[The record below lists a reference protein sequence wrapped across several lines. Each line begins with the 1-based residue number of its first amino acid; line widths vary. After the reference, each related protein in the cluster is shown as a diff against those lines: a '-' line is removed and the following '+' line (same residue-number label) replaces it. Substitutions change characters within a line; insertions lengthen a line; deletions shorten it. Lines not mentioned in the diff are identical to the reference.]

1 MRKAVLEYRL
11 EQMESM
17 IRTMNEQLRF
27 LSEVVDRLKGED
39 GILNRLDIRISA
51 LEANAGI
58 VSITKNDK

>member
-11 EQMESM
+11 EQMENTVRS
-17 IRTMNEQLRF
+17 MNEQLRY

>member
-11 EQMESM
+11 EQMENKIRSM
-17 IRTMNEQLRF
+17 EDQMRF
-27 LSEVVDRLKGED
+27 LIEVVDRLKGED